1 MSVVAQYLGKNRYVI
16 LPLKLR
22 VFSTEVCKICLKIH
36 TKAWKMMPRHRGRL
50 IEAFGTFPAAA
61 PRDPCI
67 TQALEEEVLL
77 REHP

>member
-1 MSVVAQYLGKNRYVI
+1 MRANQDV
-16 LPLKLR
+16 
-22 VFSTEVCKICLKIH
+22 EVLNIEDYNDEEDDM
-36 TKAWKMMPRHRGRL
+36 AWKMMPRHRGRL